1 MIVPRNRLI
10 LWSGIV
16 ILPCSLIGAV
26 FQTAAASAAT
36 VIALYF
42 LLVIID
48 GISASNCL
56 RGIEVKMPELVR
68 LCKDRE
74 GAIELSF
81 TNINSGT
88 KRLRVGLPLPAEIS
102 SPSEYFTASLPRGAQ
117 NSLFTF
123 ICTPQKRGRYSINTC
138 YLEGSSSLGMWAMR
152 SAAAVNSEIR
162 VYPGLLSEQKNLA
175 ALFLNRGVSGFHSQR
190 QVGQGREFEK
200 LREYM
205 YGDSYDSIH
214 WKATARRGKPITKV
228 FQVERTQ
235 DIYIIID
242 SSRLSAR
249 SIKTESAMN
258 NSNAQQAEEI
268 IDRFVSGALV
278 MGIAAERQ
286 GDRFGFLGF
295 SDRVNAFMR
304 AKSGRSHYNACR
316 DILYN
321 MAPDRVN
328 PDFDELCSF
337 ICSRL
342 RRRSLLVFLT
352 NLDDPVIADSF
363 ARNMEMVSRKHLVLV
378 SMLKPA
384 GVRPVFSGP
393 DSHSID
399 DIYVHLG
406 GHIVW
411 QNLQELSQGFKQRGI
426 GFSLLKSEKM
436 CSQLVSQYIT
446 IKKRQLL

>member
-10 LWSGIV
+10 FWSGIV
-16 ILPCSLIGAV
+16 LLPCSLIGAL
-26 FQTAAASAAT
+26 FQTAAASAVT
-36 VIALYF
+36 VIVLYF

-56 RGIEVKMPELVR
+56 REIQVKLPELVR

-81 TNINSGT
+81 TNNNSGT
-88 KRLRVGLPLPAEIS
+88 KLIRVGLPLPAEIS
-102 SPSEYFTASLPRGAQ
+102 SPSEDFITSLPRGAQ
-117 NSLFTF
+117 NSLLTFT
-123 ICTPQKRGRYSINTC
+123 CTPKKRGRYSINTC
-138 YLEGSSSLGMWAMR
+138 HIEGSSSLGLWAMR
-152 SAAAVNSEIR
+152 SAAAVHSEIR
-162 VYPGLLSEQKNLA
+162 VYPSLLSEQKNLA
-175 ALFLNRGVSGFHSQR
+175 ALFLNRVVWGVHSQR

-200 LREYM
+200 LREYIH
-205 YGDSYDSIH
+205 GDSYDSIH
-214 WKATARRGKPITKV
+214 WKATAKRGKPITKV

-235 DIYIIID
+235 DVYIIID

-249 SIKTESAMN
+249 SIKTEPGIN
-258 NSNAQQAEEI
+258 NRNTHQVEEI
-268 IDRFVSGALV
+268 LDRFVTAALV

-286 GDRFGFLGF
+286 GDRFGFLAF
-295 SDRVNAFMR
+295 SDRVNTFMR
-304 AKSGRSHYNACR
+304 AKSGRTHYNACR

-321 MAPDRVN
+321 ITSDRVN
-328 PDFDELCSF
+328 PDFNEMCSF

-342 RRRSLLVFLT
+342 RRRSLIIFLT

-363 ARNMEMVSRKHLVLV
+363 ARNMDMVRRKHLVLV
-378 SMLKPA
+378 NMLKP
-384 GVRPVFSGP
+384 VEVQPVFSGP
-393 DSHSID
+393 DPHSID
-399 DIYVHLG
+399 DIYAHLG

-411 QNLQELSQGFKQRGI
+411 QNLHELSQGLKQRGI

-436 CSQLVSQYIT
+436 CKSLVSQYIT